1 MKYPALSLGAWFR
14 YDFIFEHLI
23 PENPRSIVEFGPG
36 LGAFGVRLA
45 DHATYE
51 AVEPDADSRCAAQYL
66 LGTRVKASPDELT
79 IDKADVICAF
89 EVLEHLPD
97 DGGALRTWTKHLR
110 PGGLVLVSVPA
121 FMSQFGPHDEVAGHL
136 RRYSPQE
143 MDELFRQSGLETVEL
158 RLTGFPAGFFL
169 QWARNRLAARHSG
182 RLGTV
187 QARTAASG
195 RLYQFE
201 SNGWLTH
208 ALAWPFRKLQR
219 LPVHR
224 GTGLVAA
231 ARKP

>member
-36 LGAFGVRLA
+36 LGALGVRLA
-45 DHATYE
+45 EYATYE
-51 AVEPDADSRCAAQYL
+51 AVEPDPDSRLAAQKL
-66 LGTRVKASPDELT
+66 LGPKVKASGDELT
-79 IDKADVICAF
+79 IDEADLICAF

-97 DGGALRTWTKHLR
+97 DAGALRTWTKHLR
-110 PGGLVLVSVPA
+110 PGGLVLLSVPA
-121 FMSQFGPHDEVAGHL
+121 FMDQFGPHDETAGHL
-136 RRYSPQE
+136 RRYSPE
-143 MDELFRQSGLETVEL
+143 DMEELLRRSGLATEEL
-158 RLTGFPAGFFL
+158 RLTGFPIGFML
-169 QWARNRLAARHSG
+169 QWARNRLAPRHRG
-182 RLGTV
+182 QLGTI

-208 ALAWPFRKLQR
+208 AIAWPFRKLQR
-219 LPVHR
+219 LQARR
-224 GTGLVAA
+224 GTGLVVA